1 MVNINFTKYLKKNK
15 QIIIIYF
22 LIFHPLLDDE
32 EGFRFHM
39 FKHEHSG
46 PLKCIQCGYLT
57 YNRRKFI
64 SHVESL
70 GDVHDNKCTQ
80 CNEVM
85 NTFDE
90 HILHLH
96 QVSIF

>member
-1 MVNINFTKYLKKNK
+1 
-15 QIIIIYF
+15 
-22 LIFHPLLDDE
+22 
-32 EGFRFHM
+32 M

-96 QVSIF
+96 QVSCFLYNVEKLGLRAQSFTY

>member
-1 MVNINFTKYLKKNK
+1 
-15 QIIIIYF
+15 
-22 LIFHPLLDDE
+22 
-32 EGFRFHM
+32 M

-96 QVSIF
+96 QVSCFSQIIFREIEFSLVKINFTKYLK